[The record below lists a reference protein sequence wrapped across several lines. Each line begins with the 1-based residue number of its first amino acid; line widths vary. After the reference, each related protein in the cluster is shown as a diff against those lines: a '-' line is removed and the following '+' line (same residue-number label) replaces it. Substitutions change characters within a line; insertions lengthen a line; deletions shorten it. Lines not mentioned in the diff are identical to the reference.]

1 MRAETAQRAAPPMAG
16 QVIRH
21 SLMATPL
28 AVREALG
35 QLFHHPALQSFG
47 PTTRDTAEIV
57 LAEVLNNIVEHAYGG
72 HGGHITVQ
80 VEVLADRLLCQ
91 IHDGGRPMPGLELPQ
106 GQLRRLRDD
115 DLPEGGFGW
124 HLIRSLARDLAY
136 VRRQDLNTFS
146 FRVDASQ

>member
-1 MRAETAQRAAPPMAG
+1 MSDDDGRTRDVSAQTVHLCIPALPD
-16 QVIRH
+16 
-21 SLMATPL
+21 
-28 AVREALG
+28 AVRRALR
-35 QLFHHPALQSFG
+35 QLDQA
-47 PTTRDTAEIV
+47 TAAAGLSADARSSAEVV